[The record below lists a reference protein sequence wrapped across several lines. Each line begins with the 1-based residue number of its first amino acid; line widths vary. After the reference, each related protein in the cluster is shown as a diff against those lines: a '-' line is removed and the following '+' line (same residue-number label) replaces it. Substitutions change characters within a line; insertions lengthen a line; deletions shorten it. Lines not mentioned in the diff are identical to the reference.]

1 MRRPPR
7 PRGVDELMP
16 NAAAAPRA
24 GLPVLEAA
32 SLVRDYGPVRAV
44 DHVSFRLGAGEFL
57 SVFGPNGAGKTSLLR
72 LLAGGLRP
80 TAGEVR
86 VSGVPLTIGDRAA
99 RARIGILSHL
109 SFLYGRLTARE
120 NLLFYGR
127 LHGLEGLRSR
137 VADRL
142 AGVGLE
148 RYADR
153 PVDTLSRGTVQR
165 LAVARAL
172 LHDPGI
178 VLLDEP
184 YTGLDPHAGAMLQE
198 LLSALKDGG
207 RTVVMVTHNLGRGL
221 ELADRVAIQVRG
233 RFVFEAERAEL
244 DARGLER
251 SYRRAVEERA

>member
-1 MRRPPR
+1 
-7 PRGVDELMP
+7 MP
-16 NAAAAPRA
+16 AAAAASRA

-44 DHVSFRLGAGEFL
+44 NQVSFRLGAGEFL

-80 TAGEVR
+80 TSGEVR
-86 VSGVPLTIGDRAA
+86 VSGIPLTVGDRAA

-120 NLLFYGR
+120 NLRFYGR
-127 LHGLEGLRSR
+127 LHGLDDLDSR
-137 VADRL
+137 VPDRL
-142 AGVGLE
+142 ADVGLE
-148 RYADR
+148 RYADS

-172 LHDPGI
+172 LHDPEI

-184 YTGLDPHAGAMLQE
+184 YTGLDAYAAAMLQE

-221 ELADRVAIQVRG
+221 EVADRVAIQVRG
-233 RFVFEAERAEL
+233 SFVFEAARTDL
-244 DARGLER
+244 DAAGLER
-251 SYRRAVEERA
+251 SYRRAVEGRA

>member
-1 MRRPPR
+1 MTVPS
-7 PRGVDELMP
+7 
-16 NAAAAPRA
+16 AAGSGPAP
-24 GLPVLEAA
+24 PVLEAA

-44 DHVSFRLGAGEFL
+44 DHVSFRLHAGEFL

-99 RARIGILSHL
+99 RGRIGILSHL

-120 NLLFYGR
+120 NLQFYGR
-127 LHGLEGLRSR
+127 LHGLGNL
-137 VADRL
+137 DRRISVRL
-142 AGVGLE
+142 GEVGLE
-148 RYADR
+148 RYGNSS
-153 PVDTLSRGTVQR
+153 VDTLSRGTVQR

-172 LHDPGI
+172 LHDPDI

-184 YTGLDPHAGAMLQE
+184 YTGLDSYASAMLQDV
-198 LLSALKDGG
+198 LSALKGGG

-233 RFVFEAERAEL
+233 RLVFEAARAGL
-244 DARGLER
+244 DADGLEQ
-251 SYRRAVEERA
+251 SYRRVVEEGA

>member
-1 MRRPPR
+1 MAAQP
-7 PRGVDELMP
+7 
-16 NAAAAPRA
+16 AAASRA
-24 GLPVLEAA
+24 GSPVLEAA

-44 DHVSFRLGAGEFL
+44 DHVSFRLDAGEFL

-99 RARIGILSHL
+99 RGRIGILSHL

-127 LHGLEGLRSR
+127 LHDLEDLDAR
-137 VADRL
+137 VSARL
-142 AGVGLE
+142 AEVGLD
-148 RYADR
+148 RYAGS

-165 LAVARAL
+165 LAVARSL
-172 LHDPGI
+172 LHDPDI

-184 YTGLDPHAGAMLQE
+184 YTGLDAYASAMLQE
-198 LLSALKDGG
+198 VLAALKGGG
-207 RTVVMVTHNLGRGL
+207 RTVVMVTHNLPRGL

-233 RFVFEAERAEL
+233 RFVFEAERSGL
-244 DARGLER
+244 DAGSLELAYR
-251 SYRRAVEERA
+251 SAVEEAA

>member
-1 MRRPPR
+1 
-7 PRGVDELMP
+7 MP
-16 NAAAAPRA
+16 AAAAAARA
-24 GLPVLEAA
+24 GPPVLEAA

-44 DHVSFRLGAGEFL
+44 NHVSFRLGAGEFL

-80 TAGEVR
+80 TSGEVR
-86 VSGVPLTIGDRAA
+86 VSGTPLTVGDRAA

-109 SFLYGRLTARE
+109 SFLYGRLTAQE
-120 NLLFYGR
+120 NLRFYGR
-127 LHGLEGLRSR
+127 LHGLGDLDSR
-137 VADRL
+137 VPDRL
-142 AGVGLE
+142 ADVGLE
-148 RYADR
+148 RYADS

-172 LHDPGI
+172 LHDPEI

-184 YTGLDPHAGAMLQE
+184 YTGLDAYAGAMLQE

-233 RFVFEAERAEL
+233 SFVFEAERTDL
-244 DARGLER
+244 DAAGLER
-251 SYRRAVEERA
+251 SYRRAVEGRA

>member
-1 MRRPPR
+1 MSATPS
-7 PRGVDELMP
+7 
-16 NAAAAPRA
+16 AAAS
-24 GLPVLEAA
+24 PVLEAA

-86 VSGVPLTIGDRAA
+86 VRGAPLTSGDRAA

-127 LHGLEGLRSR
+127 LHGLGDVGPR
-137 VADRL
+137 VSARL
-142 AGVGLE
+142 AQASLD
-148 RYADR
+148 RYANS

-165 LAVARAL
+165 LAVVRAL
-172 LHDPGI
+172 LHDPDI

-184 YTGLDPHAGAMLQE
+184 YTGLDAYASALLQD
-198 LLSALKDGG
+198 LLSVLKGGG
-207 RTVVMVTHNLGRGL
+207 RTVVMVTHDLGRGL
-221 ELADRVAIQVRG
+221 ELADRLAIQVRG
-233 RFVFEAERAEL
+233 RFVFEAERADL
-244 DARGLER
+244 DRGGLEA
-251 SYRRAVEERA
+251 SYRRAVEGRA

>member
-1 MRRPPR
+1 MSAQPS
-7 PRGVDELMP
+7 
-16 NAAAAPRA
+16 AATAS
-24 GLPVLEAA
+24 PVLEAA
-32 SLVRDYGPVRAV
+32 SLTRDYGPVRAV
-44 DHVSFRLGAGEFL
+44 DDVSFRLGAGAFL

-86 VSGVPLTIGDRAA
+86 VCGTRLTTGDRAA

-120 NLLFYGR
+120 NLLFHGR
-127 LHGLEGLRSR
+127 LHGLEDVGAR
-137 VADRL
+137 VSARL
-142 AGVGLE
+142 AEAGLD
-148 RYADR
+148 RYANH

-172 LHDPGI
+172 LHDPDI

-184 YTGLDPHAGAMLQE
+184 FTGLDAYASAL
-198 LLSALKDGG
+198 LRDVLSALKGGG

-233 RFVFEAERAEL
+233 SFVFEAERAGL
-244 DARGLER
+244 DAGGLER
-251 SYRRAVEERA
+251 AYRRAVEGRA

>member
-1 MRRPPR
+1 MPASHSGASRPGP
-7 PRGVDELMP
+7 
-16 NAAAAPRA
+16 
-24 GLPVLEAA
+24 PVLEAT

-44 DHVSFRLGAGEFL
+44 DHVSLRLDAGDFL

-99 RARIGILSHL
+99 RGRIGILSHL

-120 NLLFYGR
+120 NLLFHGR
-127 LHGLEGLRSR
+127 LHGLKDLDPR
-137 VADRL
+137 VSDRL

-148 RYADR
+148 RYADS

-172 LHDPGI
+172 LHDPEI

-184 YTGLDPHAGAMLQE
+184 YTGLDAYAGAMLQE

-233 RFVFEAERAEL
+233 RFVFEAERADL
-244 DARGLER
+244 DAGGLER
-251 SYRRAVEERA
+251 TYRRAVEAAA

>member
-1 MRRPPR
+1 
-7 PRGVDELMP
+7 MP
-16 NAAAAPRA
+16 SSPSAAPRTHA
-24 GLPVLEAA
+24 PVLEAA

-86 VSGVPLTIGDRAA
+86 VSGIPLTVGDRAA

-120 NLLFYGR
+120 NLRFYGR
-127 LHGLEGLRSR
+127 LHGLEDLDSR
-137 VADRL
+137 VPDRL

-148 RYADR
+148 RYADS

-172 LHDPGI
+172 LHDPEI

-184 YTGLDPHAGAMLQE
+184 YTGLDAYAGAMLQE

-233 RFVFEAERAEL
+233 SFVFEAERADL
-244 DARGLER
+244 DAVGLER
-251 SYRRAVEERA
+251 SYRRAVEGRA

>member
-1 MRRPPR
+1 
-7 PRGVDELMP
+7 MP
-16 NAAAAPRA
+16 GSPSAAPRA
-24 GLPVLEAA
+24 HAPVLEAA

-99 RARIGILSHL
+99 RGRMGILSHL

-120 NLLFYGR
+120 NLVFHGR
-127 LHGLEGLRSR
+127 LHGLEDLDSR
-137 VADRL
+137 VPERL
-142 AGVGLE
+142 GDVGLE
-148 RYADR
+148 RHADSR
-153 PVDTLSRGTVQR
+153 VDTLSRGTVQR

-172 LHDPGI
+172 LHDPEI

-184 YTGLDPHAGAMLQE
+184 YTGLDAYAGAMLQE

-233 RFVFEAERAEL
+233 RFVFEAGRAEL
-244 DARGLER
+244 DAGGLER
-251 SYRRAVEERA
+251 SYRRAVEEGA

>member
-1 MRRPPR
+1 
-7 PRGVDELMP
+7 MP
-16 NAAAAPRA
+16 AAAAASRA
-24 GLPVLEAA
+24 GLPVLEAE

-44 DHVSFRLGAGEFL
+44 NQVSFRLGAGEFL

-80 TAGEVR
+80 TSGEVR
-86 VSGVPLTIGDRAA
+86 VSGIPLTVGDRAA

-109 SFLYGRLTARE
+109 SFLYGRLTACE
-120 NLLFYGR
+120 NLRFYGR
-127 LHGLEGLRSR
+127 LHGLGDLDSR
-137 VADRL
+137 VPDRL
-142 AGVGLE
+142 ADVGLE

-172 LHDPGI
+172 LHDPEI

-184 YTGLDPHAGAMLQE
+184 YTGLDAYAAAMLQE

-221 ELADRVAIQVRG
+221 EVADRVAIQVRG
-233 RFVFEAERAEL
+233 SFVFEAARADL
-244 DARGLER
+244 DAAGLER
-251 SYRRAVEERA
+251 SYRRAVEGRA

>member
-1 MRRPPR
+1 MSNSPS
-7 PRGVDELMP
+7 
-16 NAAAAPRA
+16 AAPRA
-24 GLPVLEAA
+24 LTPALEAA

-44 DHVSFRLGAGEFL
+44 DHVSFGLGAGEFL

-99 RARIGILSHL
+99 RGRIGILSHL

-120 NLLFYGR
+120 NLVFHGR
-127 LHGLEGLRSR
+127 LHGLEDLDSR
-137 VADRL
+137 VSDRL
-142 AGVGLE
+142 ADVGLE
-148 RYADR
+148 RLADSR
-153 PVDTLSRGTVQR
+153 VDTLSRGTVQR

-172 LHDPGI
+172 LHDPEI

-184 YTGLDPHAGAMLQE
+184 YTGLDAYAGAMLQE
-198 LLSALKDGG
+198 LLSALKHGG

-233 RFVFEAERAEL
+233 RFVFEARRAEL
-244 DARGLER
+244 DAGGLER
-251 SYRRAVEERA
+251 SYRRAVEEGA

>member
-1 MRRPPR
+1 
-7 PRGVDELMP
+7 MP
-16 NAAAAPRA
+16 AAAAAVPRA

-80 TAGEVR
+80 TSGEVR
-86 VSGVPLTIGDRAA
+86 VSGVPLSPGDRAA
-99 RARIGILSHL
+99 RGRIGILSHL

-120 NLLFYGR
+120 NLRFHGR
-127 LHGLEGLRSR
+127 LHGLEDLDSR
-137 VADRL
+137 VPDRL

-148 RYADR
+148 RYANR

-172 LHDPGI
+172 LHDPDI

-184 YTGLDPHAGAMLQE
+184 YTGLDAYAGAMLQE

-233 RFVFEAERAEL
+233 RFVFEAERAEV
-244 DARGLER
+244 DAGGLER
-251 SYRRAVEERA
+251 SYRRAVEEGA

>member
-1 MRRPPR
+1 
-7 PRGVDELMP
+7 MP
-16 NAAAAPRA
+16 AAAAAARA
-24 GLPVLEAA
+24 GPPVLEAA

-44 DHVSFRLGAGEFL
+44 NHVSFRLGAGEFL

-80 TAGEVR
+80 TSGEVR
-86 VSGVPLTIGDRAA
+86 VSGTPLTVGDRAA

-109 SFLYGRLTARE
+109 SFLYGRLTAHE
-120 NLLFYGR
+120 NLRFYGR
-127 LHGLEGLRSR
+127 LHGLGDLDSR
-137 VADRL
+137 VPNRL
-142 AGVGLE
+142 ADVGLE
-148 RYADR
+148 RYADS

-172 LHDPGI
+172 LHDPEI

-184 YTGLDPHAGAMLQE
+184 YTGLDAYAGAMLQE
-198 LLSALKDGG
+198 LLSALKEGG

-233 RFVFEAERAEL
+233 SFVFEAERTDL
-244 DARGLER
+244 DTAGLER
-251 SYRRAVEERA
+251 SYRRAVEGRA

>member
-1 MRRPPR
+1 
-7 PRGVDELMP
+7 MP
-16 NAAAAPRA
+16 AAAAPRA

-80 TAGEVR
+80 TSGEVR
-86 VSGVPLTIGDRAA
+86 VSGIPLTVGDRAA

-109 SFLYGRLTARE
+109 SFLYGRLTACE
-120 NLLFYGR
+120 NLRFYGR
-127 LHGLEGLRSR
+127 LHGLGDLDSR
-137 VADRL
+137 VPDRL
-142 AGVGLE
+142 ADVGLG
-148 RYADR
+148 RYADS

-172 LHDPGI
+172 LHDPEI

-184 YTGLDPHAGAMLQE
+184 YTGLDAYAGAMLQE
-198 LLSALKDGG
+198 LLSALKEGG

-233 RFVFEAERAEL
+233 SFVFEAERADL
-244 DARGLER
+244 DAAGLER
-251 SYRRAVEERA
+251 SYRRAVEGRA

>member
-1 MRRPPR
+1 MSSSPS
-7 PRGVDELMP
+7 
-16 NAAAAPRA
+16 AALRTHA
-24 GLPVLEAA
+24 PVLEAA

-86 VSGVPLTIGDRAA
+86 VSGIPLTVGDRAA

-120 NLLFYGR
+120 NLRFYGR
-127 LHGLEGLRSR
+127 LHGLADLDSR
-137 VADRL
+137 VPDRL

-148 RYADR
+148 RYADS

-172 LHDPGI
+172 LHDPRI

-184 YTGLDPHAGAMLQE
+184 YTGLDAYAGAMLQE

-233 RFVFEAERAEL
+233 SFVFEAERADL
-244 DARGLER
+244 DAVGLER
-251 SYRRAVEERA
+251 SYRRAVEGRA

>member
-1 MRRPPR
+1 
-7 PRGVDELMP
+7 MP
-16 NAAAAPRA
+16 AAAAAPRV
-24 GLPVLEAA
+24 GPPVLEAA

-44 DHVSFRLGAGEFL
+44 NHVSFRLGAGEFL

-86 VSGVPLTIGDRAA
+86 VSGIPLTVGDRAA

-120 NLLFYGR
+120 NLRFYGR
-127 LHGLEGLRSR
+127 LHGLGDLDSR
-137 VADRL
+137 VPGRL
-142 AGVGLE
+142 ADVGLE
-148 RYADR
+148 RYADS

-172 LHDPGI
+172 LHDPEI

-184 YTGLDPHAGAMLQE
+184 YTGLDAYAGAMLQE
-198 LLSALKDGG
+198 LLSGLKEGG

-233 RFVFEAERAEL
+233 SFVFEAERADL
-244 DARGLER
+244 DAVGLER
-251 SYRRAVEERA
+251 SYRRAVEGRA

>member
-1 MRRPPR
+1 
-7 PRGVDELMP
+7 MP
-16 NAAAAPRA
+16 VTAAASRA

-44 DHVSFRLGAGEFL
+44 NQVSFRLGAGEFL

-80 TAGEVR
+80 TSGEVR
-86 VSGVPLTIGDRAA
+86 VSGIPLTVGDRAA

-109 SFLYGRLTARE
+109 SFLYGRLTACE
-120 NLLFYGR
+120 NLRFYGR
-127 LHGLEGLRSR
+127 LHGLGDLDSR
-137 VADRL
+137 VPDRL
-142 AGVGLE
+142 ADVGLE
-148 RYADR
+148 RYANS

-172 LHDPGI
+172 LHDPEI

-184 YTGLDPHAGAMLQE
+184 YTGLDAYAAAMLQE

-221 ELADRVAIQVRG
+221 EVADRVAIQVRG
-233 RFVFEAERAEL
+233 SFVFEAARTDL
-244 DARGLER
+244 DAAGLER
-251 SYRRAVEERA
+251 SYRRAVEGRA

>member
-1 MRRPPR
+1 MSGSPS
-7 PRGVDELMP
+7 
-16 NAAAAPRA
+16 AAPRTHA
-24 GLPVLEAA
+24 PVLEAA

-80 TAGEVR
+80 TTGEVR

-99 RARIGILSHL
+99 RSRIGILSHL

-120 NLLFYGR
+120 NLVFHGR
-127 LHGLEGLRSR
+127 LHGLEDLDSR
-137 VADRL
+137 VPERL
-142 AGVGLE
+142 GDVGLD
-148 RYADR
+148 RHADSR
-153 PVDTLSRGTVQR
+153 VDTLSRGTMQR

-172 LHDPGI
+172 LHDPEI

-184 YTGLDPHAGAMLQE
+184 YTGLDAYAGAMLQE
-198 LLSALKDGG
+198 LLGALKDGG

-233 RFVFEAERAEL
+233 RFVFEARRAEL
-244 DARGLER
+244 DAGGLER
-251 SYRRAVEERA
+251 SYRRAVEEGA

>member
-1 MRRPPR
+1 
-7 PRGVDELMP
+7 MP
-16 NAAAAPRA
+16 AAAAAPRV
-24 GLPVLEAA
+24 GPPVLEAA
-32 SLVRDYGPVRAV
+32 SLVRDYGPMRAV
-44 DHVSFRLGAGEFL
+44 NHVSFRLGAGEFL

-80 TAGEVR
+80 TSGEVR
-86 VSGVPLTIGDRAA
+86 VSGTPLTVGDRAA

-120 NLLFYGR
+120 NLRFYGR
-127 LHGLEGLRSR
+127 LHGLGDLDSR
-137 VADRL
+137 VPDRL
-142 AGVGLE
+142 ADVGLE
-148 RYADR
+148 RYADSA
-153 PVDTLSRGTVQR
+153 VDTLSRGTVQR

-172 LHDPGI
+172 LHDPEI

-184 YTGLDPHAGAMLQE
+184 YTGLDAYAGAMLQE

-233 RFVFEAERAEL
+233 SFVFEAERTDL
-244 DARGLER
+244 DAAGLER
-251 SYRRAVEERA
+251 SYRRAVEGGA

>member
-1 MRRPPR
+1 
-7 PRGVDELMP
+7 MP
-16 NAAAAPRA
+16 GSPSAAPRTHA
-24 GLPVLEAA
+24 PVLEAA

-99 RARIGILSHL
+99 RGRMGILSHL

-120 NLLFYGR
+120 NLVFHGR
-127 LHGLEGLRSR
+127 LHGLEDLDSR
-137 VADRL
+137 VPERL
-142 AGVGLE
+142 GDVGLE
-148 RYADR
+148 RHADSR
-153 PVDTLSRGTVQR
+153 VDTLSRGTVQR

-172 LHDPGI
+172 LHDPEI

-184 YTGLDPHAGAMLQE
+184 YTGLDAYAGAMLQE

-233 RFVFEAERAEL
+233 RFVFEAGRAEL
-244 DARGLER
+244 DAGGLER
-251 SYRRAVEERA
+251 SYRRAVEEGA

>member
-1 MRRPPR
+1 M
-7 PRGVDELMP
+7 
-16 NAAAAPRA
+16 
-24 GLPVLEAA
+24 LEAV

-44 DHVSFRLGAGEFL
+44 DHVSFRLHAGEFL

-99 RARIGILSHL
+99 RGRIGILSHL

-127 LHGLEGLRSR
+127 LHDLRDLDQR
-137 VADRL
+137 VSARL
-142 AGVGLE
+142 SAVRLE

-172 LHDPGI
+172 LHDPDI

-184 YTGLDPHAGAMLQE
+184 YTGLDTYASEMLQE
-198 LLSALKDGG
+198 VLSALKGGG

-233 RFVFEAERAEL
+233 RFVFEAEREGL
-244 DARGLER
+244 DGDGLEQ
-251 SYRRAVEERA
+251 SYRRAVEEAA

>member
-1 MRRPPR
+1 
-7 PRGVDELMP
+7 MP
-16 NAAAAPRA
+16 ATAAAPRA
-24 GLPVLEAA
+24 GPPVLEAA

-44 DHVSFRLGAGEFL
+44 NHVSFRLGAGEFL

-80 TAGEVR
+80 TSGEVR
-86 VSGVPLTIGDRAA
+86 VSGIPLTVGDRAA

-120 NLLFYGR
+120 NLRFYGR
-127 LHGLEGLRSR
+127 LHGLGDLDSR
-137 VADRL
+137 VPDRL
-142 AGVGLE
+142 ADVGLE
-148 RYADR
+148 RYADS

-172 LHDPGI
+172 LHDPAI

-184 YTGLDPHAGAMLQE
+184 YTGLDAYAGAMLQE

-233 RFVFEAERAEL
+233 SFVFEAARADL
-244 DARGLER
+244 DAAGLER
-251 SYRRAVEERA
+251 SYRRAVEGRA

>member
-1 MRRPPR
+1 
-7 PRGVDELMP
+7 MP
-16 NAAAAPRA
+16 AAAAAARA
-24 GLPVLEAA
+24 GPPVLEAA

-80 TAGEVR
+80 TSGEVR
-86 VSGVPLTIGDRAA
+86 VSGIPLTVGDRAA

-109 SFLYGRLTARE
+109 SFLYGRLTAHE
-120 NLLFYGR
+120 NLRFYGR
-127 LHGLEGLRSR
+127 LHGLGDLDSR
-137 VADRL
+137 VPDRL
-142 AGVGLE
+142 ADIGLE
-148 RYADR
+148 RYADS

-172 LHDPGI
+172 LHDPEI

-184 YTGLDPHAGAMLQE
+184 YTGLDAYAGAMLQE
-198 LLSALKDGG
+198 LLSALKEGG

-233 RFVFEAERAEL
+233 SFVFEAERADL
-244 DARGLER
+244 DVVGLER
-251 SYRRAVEERA
+251 SYRRAVEGRA

>member
-1 MRRPPR
+1 MPLSAAGHLPAGPP
-7 PRGVDELMP
+7 
-16 NAAAAPRA
+16 A
-24 GLPVLEAA
+24 LEAG

-86 VSGVPLTIGDRAA
+86 VSGAPLTIGDRAA

-120 NLLFYGR
+120 NLRFHGR
-127 LHGLEGLRSR
+127 LHGLEDLDSR
-137 VADRL
+137 VPDRL
-142 AGVGLE
+142 ARVGLE
-148 RYADR
+148 RYADS

-165 LAVARAL
+165 LALARAL
-172 LHDPGI
+172 FHDPEV

-184 YTGLDPHAGAMLQE
+184 YTGLDAYAGAMLQE
-198 LLSALKDGG
+198 LLSELRDGG
-207 RTVVMVTHNLGRGL
+207 RTVVMVTHNLRRGL

-233 RFVFEAERAEL
+233 RFAFEAASADL
-244 DARGLER
+244 DHADLER
-251 SYRRAVEERA
+251 SYRRAVEGGAA

>member
-1 MRRPPR
+1 MTASS
-7 PRGVDELMP
+7 
-16 NAAAAPRA
+16 AAAARA
-24 GLPVLEAA
+24 AVPVLEAA

-44 DHVSFRLGAGEFL
+44 DHVSFRLHPGESL

-80 TAGEVR
+80 TEGEVR
-86 VSGVPLTIGDRAA
+86 VSGVRLTIGDRAA
-99 RARIGILSHL
+99 RGRIGVLSHL

-127 LHGLEGLRSR
+127 LHGVGDLDSQVSTRLGELGLDRF
-137 VADRL
+137 ADS
-142 AGVGLE
+142 
-148 RYADR
+148 

-172 LHDPGI
+172 LHDPDI

-184 YTGLDPHAGAMLQE
+184 YTGLDAYAGAMLQE

-233 RFVFEAERAEL
+233 RFVFEAKRGDL
-244 DARGLER
+244 DAGGLER
-251 SYRRAVEERA
+251 CYRRAVEEWT